1 MDQLKKLYGS
11 LSRQQLITIAVVV
24 ALVGGGL
31 AAFLHWNKER
41 GFKPLFTGMSS
52 EDAGA
57 IVQKL
62 KESGTEFRLA
72 ANGSSVLVPE
82 ARVDELRLEMSG
94 AGLPKTGRVG
104 FELFDKNNLGITDF
118 TEHVNYRRA
127 LEGELERS
135 IKTVNSIEQAR
146 VHLTFPKESV
156 FLDFRE
162 PAKASVLVS
171 TRPGSHLT
179 GQNVQAISNL
189 VASAVEGLAPD
200 AVSILDMQGNLLNRP
215 RKHSTDGNEPS
226 EASLDYKHQI
236 EKDLAT
242 KVESTLEPLLGEGH
256 FRVGVSADCDFST
269 SEQSDE
275 LLDPTKSVM
284 VASQKS
290 EDVAGSS
297 GQSTGVPGTAS
308 NLPRT
313 LPRAPGSGTNSSRR
327 TESTSF
333 ETSKTIRH
341 VKTPQGVVKR
351 ISASLLLDQDVRW
364 EGSGKNMKRVL
375 APPSPERLKAIN
387 DVVSGVL
394 GLQTE
399 RGDRLVIESLPFE
412 QTLLAENN
420 TSQGN
425 QDKKPGS
432 NPSDQLNNVFHDK
445 RVLIGAGAGGT
456 VLIAAAAFWFLRSKK
471 QKKAAAEALMQMQL
485 EAAKATEA
493 AKRAEL
499 TKRDTDNVLVAASD
513 EGAPEDMLF
522 PKLQISAKSRR
533 FEELRSHI
541 RDSVGKEPQLAADVL
556 RDWLSEAE

>member
-1 MDQLKKLYGS
+1 MDQLKKLFGS

-24 ALVGGGL
+24 TLVGAGL
-31 AAFLHWNKER
+31 ATFIHWNKER

-52 EDAGA
+52 EDAAA

-62 KESGTEFRLA
+62 KESGAEFRIG
-72 ANGSSVLVPE
+72 ANGSSVSVPE

-135 IKTVNSIEQAR
+135 IKTVTSIEQAR
-146 VHLTFPKESV
+146 VHLSFPKESV

-171 TRPGSHLT
+171 TRRGANLT
-179 GQNVQAISNL
+179 SQNVQAISNL
-189 VASAVEGLAPD
+189 VASAVEGLTPD

-215 RKHSTDGNEPS
+215 RKHSADGNEPS

-236 EKDLAT
+236 EKDLVA
-242 KVESTLEPLLGEGH
+242 KVESTLQPLLGEGH

-269 SEQSDE
+269 SEQSEE
-275 LLDPTKSVM
+275 LVDPTKSVM
-284 VASQKS
+284 LSSQKS
-290 EDVAGSS
+290 EDVVGSAGQPSS
-297 GQSTGVPGTAS
+297 VPGTAS

-313 LPRAPGSGTNSSRR
+313 VPRAVGAGSNSSRR

-341 VKTPQGVVKR
+341 IKTPQGVVRR

-364 EGSGKNMKRVL
+364 EGSGNKMKRVL
-375 APPSPERLKAIN
+375 LPPSAEKLKAIN
-387 DVVSGVL
+387 EVVAGVL
-394 GLQTE
+394 GIQTE

-412 QTLLAENN
+412 QTLLAEN
-420 TSQGN
+420 TPDVLL
-425 QDKKPGS
+425 QDRRPGS
-432 NPSDQLNNVFHDK
+432 APKDQFNNLLRDK
-445 RVLIGAGAGGT
+445 RVLIGAGAGG
-456 VLIAAAAFWFLRSKK
+456 VLIVSALAFLFLRMRKKKQAGAAAVIQAQL
-471 QKKAAAEALMQMQL
+471 AAAEAGDS
-485 EAAKATEA
+485 AT
-493 AKRAEL
+493 L
-499 TKRDTDNVLVAASD
+499 TGMGSENVLTAGSERGD
-513 EGAPEDMLF
+513 LEGADF
-522 PKLQISAKSRR
+522 PKLHLPAKSKR

-541 RDSVGKEPQLAADVL
+541 RESVNREPQLAADVL
-556 RDWLSEAE
+556 RDWLSEPR

>member
-1 MDQLKKLYGS
+1 MGQLKKLFGT
-11 LSRQQLITIAVVV
+11 LSRQQLVTIALVVT
-24 ALVGGGL
+24 LVGAGL
-31 AAFLHWNKER
+31 AAFLHWNRER

-135 IKTVNSIEQAR
+135 IKTLSSIEQAR

-171 TRPGSHLT
+171 TRAGAHLSS
-179 GQNVQAISNL
+179 QNVQAISNL
-189 VASAVEGLAPD
+189 VASAVEGLMPD

-215 RKHSTDGNEPS
+215 RKHSADGNEPS

-236 EKDLAT
+236 EKDLVA
-242 KVESTLEPLLGEGH
+242 KIESTLEPLLGEGH

-284 VASQKS
+284 VTSQKS
-290 EDVAGSS
+290 EDVMGSA
-297 GQSTGVPGTAS
+297 QSAGVPGTSS
-308 NLPRT
+308 NLPRAV
-313 LPRAPGSGTNSSRR
+313 PRAPGSGTNSSRR

-375 APPSPERLKAIN
+375 APPSPERLKAITE
-387 DVVSGVL
+387 VVSGIL
-394 GLQTE
+394 GLQTD

-412 QTLLAENN
+412 QTLLAENTASEQ
-420 TSQGN
+420 TS
-425 QDKKPGS
+425 DKKPGKNS
-432 NPSDQLNNVFHDK
+432 
-445 RVLIGAGAGGT
+445 
-456 VLIAAAAFWFLRSKK
+456 
-471 QKKAAAEALMQMQL
+471 
-485 EAAKATEA
+485 
-493 AKRAEL
+493 
-499 TKRDTDNVLVAASD
+499 
-513 EGAPEDMLF
+513 
-522 PKLQISAKSRR
+522 
-533 FEELRSHI
+533 
-541 RDSVGKEPQLAADVL
+541 
-556 RDWLSEAE
+556 

>member
-1 MDQLKKLYGS
+1 MDQLKKLFGS

-24 ALVGGGL
+24 SLVGAGL
-31 AAFLHWNKER
+31 AGFLHWNKER

-52 EDAGA
+52 EDAAA

-62 KESGTEFRLA
+62 KESGTEFRLG
-72 ANGSSVLVPE
+72 ANGASVLVPE

-135 IKTVNSIEQAR
+135 IKTLSSIEQAR

-171 TRPGSHLT
+171 TRAGAHLSS
-179 GQNVQAISNL
+179 QNVQAISNL
-189 VASAVEGLAPD
+189 VASAVEGLMPD

-215 RKHSTDGNEPS
+215 RKHSADGNEPS

-236 EKDLAT
+236 EKDLVA

-256 FRVGVSADCDFST
+256 FRLGVSADCDFST

-275 LLDPTKSVM
+275 LIDPTKSVM
-284 VASQKS
+284 LSSQKS
-290 EDVAGSS
+290 EDVVGGA
-297 GQSTGVPGTAS
+297 QSPGVPGTPS
-308 NLPRT
+308 NLPRAV
-313 LPRAPGSGTNSSRR
+313 PRAVGSGTNSSRR
-327 TESTSF
+327 TESASF

-341 VKTPQGVVKR
+341 TKTPQGVVKR

-364 EGSGKNMKRVL
+364 EGTGKNMKRVL
-375 APPSPERLKAIN
+375 VPPSPERLKAIN
-387 DVVSGVL
+387 DVVAGIL
-394 GLQTE
+394 GLQTD

-412 QTLLAENN
+412 QTLLAENTASEQ
-420 TSQGN
+420 TS
-425 QDKKPGS
+425 DKKPGKNS
-432 NPSDQLNNVFHDK
+432 KDQVNNLIHDK
-445 RVLIGAGAGGT
+445 RVLIGAGVGGALMLAG
-456 VLIAAAAFWFLRSKK
+456 LAFLFLRRKKKK
-471 QKKAAAEALMQMQL
+471 QAEAEASVQAQL
-485 EAAKATEA
+485 QAAQ
-493 AKRAEL
+493 AEETADTVAL
-499 TKRDTDNVLVAASD
+499 TGAGRENALPGVSE
-513 EGAPEDMLF
+513 EGGSEETAF
-522 PKLQISAKSRR
+522 PKLQITAKSKRY
-533 FEELRSHI
+533 EELRNHI
-541 RDSVGKEPQLAADVL
+541 KDSVSREPQLAADIL
-556 RDWLSEAE
+556 RDWLSEPR

>member
-1 MDQLKKLYGS
+1 MDQLKKLFGS

-24 ALVGGGL
+24 TLVGAGL
-31 AAFLHWNKER
+31 ASFLHWNKER

-72 ANGSSVLVPE
+72 ANGTSVLVPE
-82 ARVDELRLEMSG
+82 AKVDELRLEMSG

-104 FELFDKNNLGITDF
+104 FELFDKTNLGITDF

-162 PAKASVLVS
+162 PAKASVLIS
-171 TRPGSHLT
+171 TRPGAHLS

-200 AVSILDMQGNLLNRP
+200 SVSILDMQGNLLSRP
-215 RKHSTDGNEPS
+215 RKHSADGNEPS

-236 EKDLAT
+236 EKDLVA

-275 LLDPTKSVM
+275 VLDPTKSVM
-284 VASQKS
+284 VTSQKS
-290 EDVAGSS
+290 EDVVGGS
-297 GQSTGVPGTAS
+297 QSPGVPGTPS
-308 NLPRT
+308 NLPRA
-313 LPRAPGSGTNSSRR
+313 LPRGPVSGNNSSRR

-333 ETSKTIRH
+333 ETSKSIRH

-364 EGSGKNMKRVL
+364 DGNGKNMKRTLV
-375 APPSPERLKAIN
+375 PPSPERLKAIN
-387 DVVSGVL
+387 DVVAGVL
-394 GLQTE
+394 GLQTD

-412 QTLLAENN
+412 QTLLAENI
-420 TSQGN
+420 SSPQA
-425 QDKKPGS
+425 QDKKPAN
-432 NPSDQLNNVFHDK
+432 NPKDQLNNLMHDK
-445 RVLIGAGAGGT
+445 RVLIGAGVGGAAVIAG
-456 VLIAAAAFWFLRSKK
+456 LLFLFLRSRK
-471 QKKAAAEALMQMQL
+471 KKAQAAEALQAQL
-485 EAAKATEA
+485 EAAQGGDGVKPAALTGSEA
-493 AKRAEL
+493 GG
-499 TKRDTDNVLVAASD
+499 NVLIAGS
-513 EGAPEDMLF
+513 EGDGSGDSAF
-522 PKLQISAKSRR
+522 PKLEFPTKSRR

-541 RDSVGKEPQLAADVL
+541 RESVSREPQLAADVL
-556 RDWLSEAE
+556 REWLSETR

>member
-1 MDQLKKLYGS
+1 MDQLKKLFGS

-24 ALVGGGL
+24 TLVGAGL
-31 AAFLHWNKER
+31 ASFLHWNKER

-52 EDAGA
+52 EDASA

-72 ANGSSVLVPE
+72 ANGSSVLVPD

-104 FELFDKNNLGITDF
+104 FELFDKSNLGITDF

-135 IKTVNSIEQAR
+135 IKTVTSIEQAR
-146 VHLTFPKESV
+146 VHLSFPKESV

-162 PAKASVLVS
+162 PAKASVLIS
-171 TRPGSHLT
+171 TRPGAHLN

-189 VASAVEGLAPD
+189 VASAVEGLSPD
-200 AVSILDMQGNLLNRP
+200 AVSILDMQGNLLSRP
-215 RKHSTDGNEPS
+215 RKHSADGNEPS

-236 EKDLAT
+236 EKDLVA

-256 FRVGVSADCDFST
+256 FRVGVSADCDLST

-284 VASQKS
+284 VTSQKA
-290 EDVAGSS
+290 EDVLGSAPS
-297 GQSTGVPGTAS
+297 PTTGVPGTAS
-308 NLPRT
+308 NLPRAV
-313 LPRAPGSGTNSSRR
+313 PRGMSSGSNSSRR

-333 ETSKTIRH
+333 ETSKSTRH
-341 VKTPQGVVKR
+341 TKTPQGVVKR

-364 EGSGKNMKRVL
+364 EGVGKNTKRIL
-375 APPSPERLKAIN
+375 TPPAPERLKAIN
-387 DVVSGVL
+387 DVVAGVL

-412 QTLLAENN
+412 QTLQAENSP
-420 TSQGN
+420 SQGT
-425 QDKKPGS
+425 QDKNLNGNKTDQFS
-432 NPSDQLNNVFHDK
+432 NLIHDK

-456 VLIAAAAFWFLRSKK
+456 LFTAALVFLFLRSSKK
-471 QKKAAAEALMQMQL
+471 KKAAEVLALAQL
-485 EAAKATEA
+485 
-493 AKRAEL
+493 
-499 TKRDTDNVLVAASD
+499 
-513 EGAPEDMLF
+513 
-522 PKLQISAKSRR
+522 
-533 FEELRSHI
+533 
-541 RDSVGKEPQLAADVL
+541 
-556 RDWLSEAE
+556 